1 MWFIVLNSQK
11 PAAHL
16 NLKLLILGVLGLFK
30 RFILVVLALWKLRQE
45 KDGSSSRQIQSQPE
59 QLRLSLGSRS
69 VSGKA
74 LDVQGSGFDPQHQ
87 GQKMKL
93 APCPGGLQSWDEVVC
108 DTDTVRLT
116 AELSKLRYYCKGSTG
131 WPRL

>member
-1 MWFIVLNSQK
+1 MWFIVLNSQN

-69 VSGKA
+69 VSGKT
-74 LDVQGSGFDPQHQ
+74 LDVQGSRFDPYHQ

-108 DTDTVRLT
+108 DTDTVKLT